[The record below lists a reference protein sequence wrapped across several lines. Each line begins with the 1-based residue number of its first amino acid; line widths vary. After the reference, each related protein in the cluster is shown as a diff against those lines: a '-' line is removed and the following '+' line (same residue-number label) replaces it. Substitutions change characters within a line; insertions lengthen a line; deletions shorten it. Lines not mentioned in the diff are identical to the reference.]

1 MKGIGWFSGG
11 VTSAVSIKLALD
23 AGHEVFIAYME
34 TGSHHP
40 DHARFI
46 ADCEKWYGQRIHIFK
61 NHKYEDHMDLIEREK
76 FINGPSGARCTLKL
90 KKEIRFKL
98 EPIYEYDFQVFGFEN
113 DPKQIIRAKRHVE
126 QYPESKAI
134 FPLIEKGI
142 SKNDCF
148 NILNRAGI
156 ELPAMYK
163 LGYSNSNCIGCV
175 KGGAG
180 YWNKIRVD
188 FPDYFKRM
196 AEIERK
202 LDNTCLKTKRGDRS
216 YKLFLDEL
224 DPEAGRHEDISLPE
238 CGVTCPV
245 EYLPSDLGL
254 DLL

>member
-11 VTSAVSIKLALD
+11 VTSAVSIKLALE
-23 AGHEVFIAYME
+23 AGHEVFITYME

-40 DHARFI
+40 DHARFL
-46 ADCEKWYGQRIHIFK
+46 ADCEKWYGQNIHIFK
-61 NHKYEDHMDLIEREK
+61 NHKYEDHMDLIEKEK

-98 EPIYEYDFQVFGFEN
+98 EPIYEYDFQVFGFEH

-134 FPLIEKGI
+134 FPLIEKRL

-175 KGGAG
+175 KGGMG
-180 YWNKIRVD
+180 YLNKIRVD
-188 FPDYFKRM
+188 FPDYFNRM
-196 AEIERK
+196 AAIERK
-202 LDNTCLKTKRGDRS
+202 LDNTCLKTKKGDRL
-216 YKLFLDEL
+216 YKVFLDEL

-245 EYLPSDLGL
+245 EYLPSDLGY